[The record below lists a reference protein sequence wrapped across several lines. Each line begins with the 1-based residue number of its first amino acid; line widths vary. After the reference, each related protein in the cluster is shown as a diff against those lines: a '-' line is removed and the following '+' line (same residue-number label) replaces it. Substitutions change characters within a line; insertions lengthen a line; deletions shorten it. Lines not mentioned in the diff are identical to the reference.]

1 MGVDRWGVPAR
12 MVRLLHTGKWTS
24 HPESRNKRQRKRD
37 KKNKRDA
44 DNRQPWAGRRSPSTP
59 PPPPPPPTRA
69 GGGGEDGGDMAK
81 GGGGRAG
88 RRRRADLD
96 ADTLGAADLDAARS
110 RRPSCGPSSSRA
122 RRTRAS
128 SRTTRG
134 GPEQGEGH
142 AAPAEPWPRRAAGR
156 ASSIEPA
163 APLQVCRTAHTH
175 TLHLHS
181 TPHLCFQNR
190 YRRKFKQQIRAASS
204 SSSKNAR
211 HQGIASR
218 LPTQLTPLMGERHQR
233 TPSCYS
239 WGVIT
244 RTECKLRLF

>member
-1 MGVDRWGVPAR
+1 MGVDRWGVPGWYDSYTRASGPATPSR
-12 MVRLLHTGKWTS
+12 GTRGSASATRRTS
-24 HPESRNKRQRKRD
+24 GTPTIGNHGLGG
-37 KKNKRDA
+37 A
-44 DNRQPWAGRRSPSTP
+44 P
-59 PPPPPPPTRA
+59 PPPPLLPLLHPHVQEAAAKTAAIWQRA
-69 GGGGEDGGDMAK
+69 GAGEQVVV
-81 GGGGRAG
+81 
-88 RRRRADLD
+88 D
-96 ADTLGAADLDAARS
+96 ARTSTPTPWAPRTSTPRS